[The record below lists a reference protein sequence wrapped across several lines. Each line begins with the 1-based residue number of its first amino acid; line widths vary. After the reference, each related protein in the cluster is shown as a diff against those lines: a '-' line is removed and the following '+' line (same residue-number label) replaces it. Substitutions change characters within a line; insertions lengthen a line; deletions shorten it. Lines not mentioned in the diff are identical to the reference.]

1 MYEINAVL
9 EENMKKLYASL
20 FALLFTVLM
29 LVPVQV
35 YAESDPVRNK
45 RIVSVMYDDSGSMEG
60 DRWVNANYAMQA
72 FAAMLNK
79 EDTLYISYM
88 SENESDNKSECTT
101 KLVDLNNVQTEVDNI
116 RNHSSEGRTPVA
128 ALQNSFDALLNEN
141 DANPN
146 TEYWLVAFTDGDFNE
161 EDTPQI
167 TSKLKSYAETD
178 MANGSKA
185 KVFFMTIGDT
195 ENKFTP
201 SDSQKNNIDIRRALT
216 SSDVTDNIFSVA
228 AEISGRYQIAV
239 NDIEMPNKKTI
250 IVSADLP
257 LFNIEILTQNS
268 DIIVNSITFS
278 DENSIPIKSNVAIKA
293 PEKTIPAVSEASDSA
308 LGMKGYVA
316 IAGYDE
322 KILPAGKYTINFSD
336 NLSEKDVAVLLE
348 PAIELR
354 VTILKDGV
362 PVDDNYVFNENET
375 GLSVKASLYEYGS
388 DNEVLPS
395 MMPEGVSF
403 SIVHTENDN
412 VIDSSD
418 SLSLDSMTITTG
430 DNSVTASAALPG
442 FFNLS
447 TTKTFSP
454 QKPIVGKIDAEI
466 YPDGSERLSDS
477 DGPEVVYLTNLENNK
492 TGIKFTLYEDEGKID
507 ASRARQLLDSFNN
520 GLSADFN
527 NHKTEILPDGSYLV
541 YPTKESF
548 LYNPLFDWI
557 FHHGT
562 QKISIDLNGAHAEES
577 LTFKLGPGWL
587 IPLLWIVIPIYLI
600 WWLLLKKHF
609 PRRTLIHLYGR
620 KDMYDN
626 TIYYKEDDSLRLS
639 WFGASKRK
647 NILLILP
654 KLLYLLLPTPSKV
667 RFHGYTFTGQKTF
680 IRRNEEQLVVK
691 NVSGKS
697 VSTASR
703 NPSGKYPDSKTD
715 FDTTLYIKDSSGN
728 TTQYSCFKLE

>member
-1 MYEINAVL
+1 
-9 EENMKKLYASL
+9 MKKLYASL

-101 KLVDLNNVQTEVDNI
+101 KLVDLINVQTEVDNI

-268 DIIVNSITFS
+268 DIKVKSITVS
-278 DENSIPIKSNVAIKA
+278 DEDSIPIKSNVSIKA

-308 LGMKGYVA
+308 LGMKGSVA

-403 SIVHTENDN
+403 SIVHEENDN
-412 VIDSSD
+412 VIASSD
-418 SLSLDSMTITTG
+418 SLNLDSITITTG
-430 DNSVTASAALPG
+430 ENTVTASASLPG

-447 TTKTFSP
+447 ATKTFSP
-454 QKPIVGKIDAEI
+454 QKPIVVKIDAEI

-477 DGPEVVYLTNLENNK
+477 DGPEVVYLTNLESNK

-507 ASRARQLLDSFNN
+507 APRARQLLGSFNN
-520 GLSADFN
+520 GLSADFIN
-527 NHKTEILPDGSYLV
+527 RKTEVLPDGSYLV
-541 YPTKESF
+541 YPTKDSF

-562 QKISIDLNGAHAEES
+562 QKISIDLNGAHAEGS

-587 IPLLWIVIPIYLI
+587 IPLLWIIIPIYLI
-600 WWLLLKKHF
+600 WWLLFKKHF

-654 KLLYLLLPTPSKV
+654 KLLYLLLPMPSTV

-697 VSTASR
+697 ISTASR
-703 NPSGKYPDSKTD
+703 NPSGIYPESKTD
-715 FDTTLYIKDSSGN
+715 FDTTLYIKETNGS